1 MKNRFLYVA
10 VLSCFVLFSCS
21 DSELVE
27 NWKNPEID
35 SFQAQKVLVLALYND
50 KENRSVFEKRLVN
63 ELIAK
68 GVNALNSDAFFMDYE
83 ADRPYTEED
92 LEALETQLLLEGYDA
107 ILVSKVI
114 GAEDKVTLVQSYR
127 NLSRTFEDFGSDYY
141 SSQDLYTQED
151 QIEKYVVYHAQSVL
165 YCICPEKERQVIW
178 RASIDVTKLDSDKKA
193 IKEYIKMLLWTLE
206 EQNLLI
212 SSSKF

>member
-10 VLSCFVLFSCS
+10 VLSCLVLMSCS

-27 NWKNPEID
+27 NWKSPDID

-50 KENRSVFEKRLVN
+50 NENRRVFEKRLVN
-63 ELIAK
+63 ELRVK
-68 GVNALNSDAFFMDYE
+68 SVNAWNSDAFFMDHE
-83 ADRPYTEED
+83 TDRPYTEEE
-92 LEALETQLLLEGYDA
+92 LEALETQLLAEDYDA

-127 NLSRTFEDFGSDYY
+127 NLNRTFKDFGSDYY
-141 SSQDLYTQED
+141 SSQDLYTHED
-151 QIEKYVVYHAQSVL
+151 QQEKYVVYHAQSVL
-165 YCICPEKERQVIW
+165 YCICPDKEQQVIW

-193 IKEYIKMLLWTLE
+193 IKEYIKMLLCTLE

>member
-1 MKNRFLYVA
+1 M
-10 VLSCFVLFSCS
+10 FSCS

-68 GVNALNSDAFFMDYE
+68 GVNAFNSDAFFMDYE

-92 LEALETQLLLEGYDA
+92 LEALETQLLLDGYDA
-107 ILVSKVI
+107 VLVSKVL

-127 NLSRTFEDFGSDYY
+127 PLNRNFEN
-141 SSQDLYTQED
+141 
-151 QIEKYVVYHAQSVL
+151 I
-165 YCICPEKERQVIW
+165 
-178 RASIDVTKLDSDKKA
+178 
-193 IKEYIKMLLWTLE
+193 
-206 EQNLLI
+206 
-212 SSSKF
+212 

>member
-10 VLSCFVLFSCS
+10 VWSCFLLFSCS

-27 NWKNPEID
+27 NWKNPDID
-35 SFQAQKVLVLALYND
+35 SFQAQKLLVLAISND
-50 KENRSVFEKRLVN
+50 TESRSFFENKLVSDLKE
-63 ELIAK
+63 K
-68 GVNALNSDAFFMDYE
+68 GVNTFNSDAFFNDQE
-83 ADRPYTEED
+83 TKRPYAEEELVD
-92 LEALETQLLLEGYDA
+92 LESQLLIQGYDA
-107 ILVSKVI
+107 VLVSKVV
-114 GAEDKVTLVQSYR
+114 GAEDKVSLVQSYR
-127 NLSRTFEDFGSDYY
+127 NLNRTFENFGTDDYF
-141 SSQDLYTQED
+141 SQEVYNQEGK
-151 QIEKYVVYHAQSVL
+151 IEKYVVYHAQSVL